1 MGFSRKLCLLF
12 LCSGWIFEA
21 IGRAIP
27 NTDAVSGS
35 ALGDISRRVGTS
47 EFATMY
53 DLYDQSNPSSK
64 ALHVHDGDPHR
75 LRPIGVVLKTMQA
88 TSQVTSPPLPLDQP
102 TAVAQPSPTAAYAV
116 VPSPF
121 HFGPGPLLTSSAYN
135 SAVSA
140 NPALNN
146 FALGHNSNATVPVS
160 KHLTV
165 LGIIIGG
172 ILFFTVCVFILMSP
186 SDLLSGWFKR
196 AGGKDDKIVRETE
209 KPLHSRTSWVTIP
222 SPSSIA
228 EQSSLEGAKEADRR
242 VRDTVIEVVAALSAS
257 ESKDYPTSKFS
268 VCSSEYAPSSTYTS
282 DLASN
287 TSTVKALPMISKHF
301 SDLGKV
307 AKPNRPPR
315 PPTTDSPRLS
325 DSVYL
330 ACSDSD
336 QPYVIVAPQPLTN
349 DDFSPGIF
357 APKPSRKFL
366 TSTEFVALHLR
377 ITGGHM
383 PPGTKR
389 SSLDS
394 RHYRTKS
401 APALGQR
408 KRTSCLKTNIPPS
421 KSLVSEKP
429 DATSIRKLDRSS
441 VVNNV
446 WMDDT
451 DGNVQESIVR
461 RITKHRRSRSAS
473 GWAYPSKGRRARRP
487 FKLEEE

>member
-1 MGFSRKLCLLF
+1 MGFSRRFSLIF
-12 LCSGWIFEA
+12 ICSGWIFGT

-27 NTDAVSGS
+27 NNNP
-35 ALGDISRRVGTS
+35 ALGDISRRVDTS
-47 EFATMY
+47 KFATMY
-53 DLYDQSNPSSK
+53 DLYDQINPSSK
-64 ALHVHDGDPHR
+64 ELQIYDGNTPR
-75 LRPIGVVLKTMQA
+75 LKPIGVVLKTMQA
-88 TSQVTSPPLPLDQP
+88 ASQVTTLPLDLP
-102 TAVAQPSPTAAYAV
+102 TAASQPSPTAV
-116 VPSPF
+116 TSPAF
-121 HFGPGPLLTSSAYN
+121 HFGPGPALLTSAAYN
-135 SAVSA
+135 SMVSA
-140 NPALNN
+140 NPFNN
-146 FALGHNSNATVPVS
+146 FALGHNSNATAPAS
-160 KHLTV
+160 KHLAV

-172 ILFFTVCVFILMSP
+172 ILLFTVCVFILMSP
-186 SDLLSGWFKR
+186 SDVFSGWFRFMR
-196 AGGKDDKIVRETE
+196 AGGKDGKSLNEIGRETE
-209 KPLHSRTSWVTIP
+209 KPPQDRASWVTIP
-222 SPSSIA
+222 NIVGRP
-228 EQSSLEGAKEADRR
+228 SLEGAKEAERR

-268 VCSSEYAPSSTYTS
+268 VCSSEYTPSSTYTS

-287 TSTVKALPMISKHF
+287 TSTVKALPIISKHL
-301 SDLGKV
+301 SDLRKV
-307 AKPNRPPR
+307 VKPNRPPR
-315 PPTTDSPRLS
+315 PPTTDSPCLS

-336 QPYVIVAPQPLTN
+336 QPYVIVAPQPLTD
-349 DDFSPGIF
+349 DDFSPGVF
-357 APKPSRKFL
+357 VPKPSRRFL

-383 PPGTKR
+383 PPGMKR
-389 SSLDS
+389 SSLYS

-429 DATSIRKLDRSS
+429 DTTSVKKLDRSS
-441 VVNNV
+441 VVNKV
-446 WMDDT
+446 WIGNTEDDS
-451 DGNVQESIVR
+451 DVQESIVR